1 MGWENVDWI
10 VLRNDMEKWLDRVN
24 TGLRCSAK
32 GGKLPD

>member
-10 VLRNDMEKWLDRVN
+10 VLCDRTEKWQARVN
-24 TGLRCSAK
+24 TCSVK